1 VGTLNSTL
9 SRRRKVSKRVYIDE
23 DECIACGTCED
34 ICPEVFKVNE
44 ETEKAEVVDT
54 KSGGGYHKHW
64 AKRVGR

>member
-1 VGTLNSTL
+1 L

-44 ETEKAEVVDT
+44 ETEKLRWLIPNREGDI
-54 KSGGGYHKHW
+54 KHW